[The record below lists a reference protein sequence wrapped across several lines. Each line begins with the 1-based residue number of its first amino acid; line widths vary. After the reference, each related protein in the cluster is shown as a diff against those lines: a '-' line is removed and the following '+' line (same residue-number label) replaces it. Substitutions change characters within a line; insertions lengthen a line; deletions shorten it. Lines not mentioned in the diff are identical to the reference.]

1 MMGTFIVKNADS
13 SFDNYYSTMRKR
25 KGAAN
30 LNLRSRIIPNN
41 PPTARDGHSCVIY
54 EDRMI
59 VFGGDRHHMPFNDM
73 YYLKM
78 KQ

>member
-1 MMGTFIVKNADS
+1 MSNTFIVKNADS
-13 SFDNYYSTMRKR
+13 SFDNYYNSMRRR
-25 KGAAN
+25 KGGHHIDF
-30 LNLRSRIIPNN
+30 RSKIIPKNL
-41 PPTARDGHSCVIY
+41 PTARDGHSAVIY

-78 KQ
+78 SK